1 MPDTDILGL
10 LGGEKP
16 TTETKPIE
24 EEAGLSE
31 DKIDSE
37 VLNSMLTADGAD
49 GNFRKNKKPE
59 PSVTED
65 EKATISGGKVKE
77 KLGKYS
83 KEFVKDVIKNP
94 EKYTV
99 ETSKGT
105 LTIKEAIKQGWD
117 PKTGDFVEEKRDKS
131 EEQIAA
137 LGDSDQEAVRDLMDP
152 RNAGIPAAEAEE
164 DGLDS
169 DSPMIRKPPAAL
181 EAAQQQGEEEAAAA
195 AVPPGAEQAP
205 AEGGQQMDPEQLK
218 ALLGGLM

>member
-1 MPDTDILGL
+1 LPDTDILGL

-16 TTETKPIE
+16 NTETKPIE
-24 EEAGLSE
+24 EEEEGLSE
-31 DKIDSE
+31 DKVDSE

-99 ETSKGT
+99 ETSRGT

-131 EEQIAA
+131 EERIAA
-137 LGDSDQEAVRDLMDP
+137 LGDSDQKAVRDLMDP
-152 RNAGIPAAEAEE
+152 SNAGIPAAEAEE

-181 EAAQQQGEEEAAAA
+181 EAAQQQEAGAA